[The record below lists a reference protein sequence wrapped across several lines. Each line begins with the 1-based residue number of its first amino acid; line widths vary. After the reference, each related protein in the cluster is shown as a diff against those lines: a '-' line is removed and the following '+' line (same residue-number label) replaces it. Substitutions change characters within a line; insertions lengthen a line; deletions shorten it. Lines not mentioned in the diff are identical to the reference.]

1 MASSISGQATLK
13 HHAFSSLPNCVQRV
27 APWNI
32 LFTCCGVSTSV
43 KSASV
48 RLSSRSKA
56 SSSIGSMDTDRQKS
70 SGPQLCKMAT
80 RAGSLLCA
88 ASRGQDGPLRHNN
101 ATSARR
107 TLSGEEVILFAPSFN
122 WAGAAQGITVIH
134 VARRGVAGSLQSWRC
149 GCWRFWG
156 SRLAERRCGE
166 CWVGRGAQPVLD
178 SIEGVRGEGGGRV
191 RSHGGQAMGEE
202 LLMHA
207 TGRDRGTIFMSKRHF
222 PSNPEQV
229 ASRGSAGSHRE
240 HHDDYHRTS
249 S

>member
-32 LFTCCGVSTSV
+32 LFTCCGVSISA

-134 VARRGVAGSLQSWRC
+134 VARRGVAG
-149 GCWRFWG
+149 RF
-156 SRLAERRCGE
+156 
-166 CWVGRGAQPVLD
+166 
-178 SIEGVRGEGGGRV
+178 
-191 RSHGGQAMGEE
+191 
-202 LLMHA
+202 
-207 TGRDRGTIFMSKRHF
+207 
-222 PSNPEQV
+222 
-229 ASRGSAGSHRE
+229 SRGGVVAGDFGGVGWRSGDAVSAGSGEARSQSWIQSRGCGERE
-240 HHDDYHRTS
+240 EGE
-249 S
+249 